1 MFLEPSF
8 QYLLTATYDIV
19 DISATSTTPK
29 GGFGAKHAG
38 TVPAPKRC
46 MDILGNRINSLTKQ
60 VIGSAIEVHRHLG
73 PGLLE
78 SIYRECLMM
87 ELHDNQLRFESERF
101 VPIEFKGR
109 RVRGGLKLDL
119 LVEGCLV
126 VELKAVEVLHT
137 VHSAQVL
144 TYLRLTGCPAGLL
157 MNFNVTALRV
167 GLRRLD
173 HPDRYVKK

>member
-1 MFLEPSF
+1 MLYREGMRPFDDEMSA
-8 QYLLTATYDIV
+8 LTE
-19 DISATSTTPK
+19 
-29 GGFGAKHAG
+29 
-38 TVPAPKRC
+38 R
-46 MDILGNRINSLTKQ
+46 
-60 VIGSAIEVHRHLG
+60 VIGCAIEVHRVLG

-87 ELHDNQLRFESERF
+87 ELSGGSMRFECERF
-101 VPIEFKGR
+101 VPIDYKGR

-126 VELKAVEVLHT
+126 VELKAVEALHP

-144 TYLRLTGCPAGLL
+144 TYLRLTGFPAGLL
-157 MNFNVTALRV
+157 MNFNVTSLRA

-173 HPDRYVKK
+173 HPDRYVKKQEGRS

>member
-1 MFLEPSF
+1 MEVIGN
-8 QYLLTATYDIV
+8 QINALTE
-19 DISATSTTPK
+19 
-29 GGFGAKHAG
+29 
-38 TVPAPKRC
+38 
-46 MDILGNRINSLTKQ
+46 Q

-87 ELHDNQLRFESERF
+87 ELSAARLKFESERF
-101 VPIEFKGR
+101 VPINYKGR

-126 VELKAVEVLHT
+126 VELKAIEALHP

-144 TYLRLTGCPAGLL
+144 TYLRLTGFPAGLL
-157 MNFNVTALRV
+157 MNFNVTSLRA
-167 GLRRLD
+167 GLKRLEQ
-173 HPDRYVKK
+173 PDRYAKKKENRS

>member
-1 MFLEPSF
+1 M
-8 QYLLTATYDIV
+8 DIV
-19 DISATSTTPK
+19 
-29 GGFGAKHAG
+29 
-38 TVPAPKRC
+38 
-46 MDILGNRINSLTKQ
+46 GNRINSLTEQ

-87 ELHDNQLRFESERF
+87 ELHANHMQFESERF
-101 VPIEFKGR
+101 VPIEYKGC

-126 VELKAVEVLHT
+126 VELKAVEALHP

-144 TYLRLTGCPAGLL
+144 TYLRLTGFPAGLL
-157 MNFNVTALRV
+157 MNFNVTALRA

-173 HPDRYVKK
+173 HPDRYVRKTGGQE

>member
-1 MFLEPSF
+1 
-8 QYLLTATYDIV
+8 
-19 DISATSTTPK
+19 
-29 GGFGAKHAG
+29 
-38 TVPAPKRC
+38 
-46 MDILGNRINSLTKQ
+46 MDTIGNRINALTDR

-87 ELHDNQLRFESERF
+87 ELSGSCLRFECERF
-101 VPIEFKGR
+101 VPVTYKGQR
-109 RVRGGLKLDL
+109 ARGGMKLDL

-126 VELKAVEVLHT
+126 VELKAIEALHP

-144 TYLRLTGCPAGLL
+144 TYLRLTGFPAGLL
-157 MNFNVTALRV
+157 MNFNVTSLRA

-173 HPDRYVKK
+173 HPDRYVKKQEGRS

>member
-1 MFLEPSF
+1 MRRNLDGELHASSPGMDTTGN
-8 QYLLTATYDIV
+8 QLNALTD
-19 DISATSTTPK
+19 K
-29 GGFGAKHAG
+29 
-38 TVPAPKRC
+38 
-46 MDILGNRINSLTKQ
+46 

-87 ELHDNQLRFESERF
+87 ELSGGGIRFESERF
-101 VPIEFKGR
+101 VPIDYKGR

-126 VELKAVEVLHT
+126 VELKAVEALHP

-144 TYLRLTGCPAGLL
+144 TYLRLTGFPTGLL
-157 MNFNVTALRV
+157 MNFNTTSLRA

-173 HPDRYVKK
+173 HPDRYVKKQEVRS

>member
-1 MFLEPSF
+1 MDTIGY
-8 QYLLTATYDIV
+8 QINALTD
-19 DISATSTTPK
+19 K
-29 GGFGAKHAG
+29 
-38 TVPAPKRC
+38 
-46 MDILGNRINSLTKQ
+46 

-87 ELHDNQLRFESERF
+87 ELSGANMRVECERF
-101 VPIEFKGR
+101 VPIEYKGQ

-126 VELKAVEVLHT
+126 VELKAIEALHP

-144 TYLRLTGCPAGLL
+144 TYLRLTGFPAGLL
-157 MNFNVTALRV
+157 MNFNVTALRA

-173 HPDRYVKK
+173 HPDRYVKKQEGRS

>member
-1 MFLEPSF
+1 MDTIENPINA
-8 QYLLTATYDIV
+8 LTE
-19 DISATSTTPK
+19 
-29 GGFGAKHAG
+29 
-38 TVPAPKRC
+38 
-46 MDILGNRINSLTKQ
+46 Q

-87 ELHDNQLRFESERF
+87 ELSGTHLRFESERF
-101 VPIEFKGR
+101 VPIDYKGR

-126 VELKAVEVLHT
+126 VELKAIEALHP

-144 TYLRLTGCPAGLL
+144 TYLRLTGYPAGLL
-157 MNFNVTALRV
+157 MNFNVTSLRA

-173 HPDRYVKK
+173 HPDKYVKKQEGRS